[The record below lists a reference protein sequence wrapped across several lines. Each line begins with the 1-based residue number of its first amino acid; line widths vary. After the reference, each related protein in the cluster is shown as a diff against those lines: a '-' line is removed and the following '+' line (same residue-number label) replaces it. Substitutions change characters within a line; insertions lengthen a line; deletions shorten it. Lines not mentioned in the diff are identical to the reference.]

1 MNGCDFYLDAGE
13 AGTFSGPIGN
23 LWFYDITDPQDPDL
37 RGHVSPSATDADD
50 GTGSCTAHFGKVI
63 GDTDY
68 LVMAFYTAG
77 LTLVDFSD
85 LSNPRIVERLDQDGD
100 IWDVWFHQGYLF
112 TGDMVRGMDV
122 IALS

>member
-1 MNGCDFYLDAGE
+1 MCIRD
-13 AGTFSGPIGN
+13 S
-23 LWFYDITDPQDPDL
+23 
-37 RGHVSPSATDADD
+37 
-50 GTGSCTAHFGKVI
+50 FGKVI